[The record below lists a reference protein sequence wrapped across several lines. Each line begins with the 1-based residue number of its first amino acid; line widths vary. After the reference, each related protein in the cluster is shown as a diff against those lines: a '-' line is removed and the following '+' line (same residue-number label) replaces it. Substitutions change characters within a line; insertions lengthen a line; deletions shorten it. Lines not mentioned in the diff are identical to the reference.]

1 MPTRLHPRLAALE
14 TNQTTVCTRLDAAMQ
29 RRTDALA
36 LGYVHHVGGTVPL
49 SKAASLVDKLQ
60 ARFPALKDNK
70 NQAYYRKTKARP
82 RHKLIAFAN
91 RSSAEFLFHLMT
103 DLPQA
108 DDRERWSDARNKR
121 SRLCLYQYEAL
132 EVTKAGQ
139 AGTSWTWQMQRPYIE
154 EFKAL
159 AKLSIRAKAPRPV
172 LAVIEES
179 RTWPGFFGVRTQ
191 RSALRASL
199 TAEWI
204 RSMPATEPP
213 PEWPRLRYLQRLRT
227 R

>member
-1 MPTRLHPRLAALE
+1 MPTRLHPNLAALE
-14 TNQTTVCTRLDAAMQ
+14 TNQTVVCTRLAVAMQ

-49 SKAASLVDKLQ
+49 SKAAALVDKLQ

-70 NQAYYRKTKARP
+70 NQAYYRKTKGRP
-82 RHKLIAFAN
+82 RHKLVALAN
-91 RSSAEFLFHLMT
+91 RSSGEFLFHLMT

-108 DDRERWSDARNKR
+108 DDREQWSDARIKR

-132 EVTKAGQ
+132 EATKPGVP
-139 AGTSWTWQMQRPYIE
+139 GTSWTWQMRRPYIE

-179 RTWPGFFGVRTQ
+179 RTWPGFHGVRTQ

-199 TAEWI
+199 TAEWL
-204 RSMPATEPP
+204 RTMPATEPP

-227 R
+227 L